1 MIHEA
6 LLIFILFAM
15 LLQLLKDTVTF
26 GKEDLKGVNFCWIS
40 LILLPFDFFQGEG
53 IGKEAGGGEDVVG
66 QKVIVN
72 CN

>member
-26 GKEDLKGVNFCWIS
+26 GKEDLRGVNFCWIS
-40 LILLPFDFFQGEG
+40 LILLPFDFFRRREQGRRQREE
-53 IGKEAGGGEDVVG
+53 KMWWV
-66 QKVIVN
+66 KK
-72 CN
+72 

>member
-26 GKEDLKGVNFCWIS
+26 GKEDLRGVNFCWIS
-40 LILLPFDFFQGEG
+40 LILLPFDFL
-53 IGKEAGGGEDVVG
+53 GGGNREGGRGRRRCGGSKSD
-66 QKVIVN
+66 
-72 CN
+72 C